1 MSDDE
6 LDFDDPRFLI
16 EAEKAAAP
24 EATLTYAERRRR
36 TIAKGEEKGRARF
49 RSRKQQEE
57 EAREEGLRRNL
68 IAKDTE
74 DAGQSKALKMMKC
87 VPPLSQ
93 TATRS

>member
-1 MSDDE
+1 MTGVQTCALPIS
-6 LDFDDPRFLI
+6 
-16 EAEKAAAP
+16 
-24 EATLTYAERRRR
+24 YAERRRR